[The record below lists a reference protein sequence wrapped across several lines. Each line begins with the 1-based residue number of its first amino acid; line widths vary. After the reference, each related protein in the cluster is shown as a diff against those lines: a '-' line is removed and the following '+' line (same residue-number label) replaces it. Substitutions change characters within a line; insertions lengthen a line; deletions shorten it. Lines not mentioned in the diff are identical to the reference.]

1 MENQPSK
8 EDIESVFNS
17 LRSIPGNKVCFDCN
31 AKNPTWSSVTY
42 GIFICIDC
50 SAIHRSLGVHLT
62 FVRSTQLDTNWTWLQ
77 LRQMQ
82 LGGNSNAMQFFCQ
95 HNCSTMDVQ
104 KKYNSRAAQLY
115 KDKLNQAALASLKS
129 NPQLDISASHDHH
142 DKTNIKATMDI
153 FSEHEQLAAKE
164 VPIEEDFTPKI
175 TKKERVNLEDGPK
188 VDCLNSELNTSG
200 AAKTSNLMARKQ
212 PAKKGLGGVKK
223 SGLGATKVKA
233 NFADLERE
241 AELAEESRLVAA
253 EESLKAV
260 ARSAQERSEQ
270 EAAVKLAYKDI
281 SDQQHKQEERLRK
294 QDPKKA
300 DQFERLGMGVMSKS
314 GISHSALS
322 DMQTI
327 EQENLPTAPS
337 TLSSL
342 GKLRLTDTESF
353 FDDHGFGGGSF
364 HSSGFGGFG
373 SGNGGGGGSKLDAYL
388 SEAKSNK
395 DSWCIIDDP
404 PEKPKSK
411 STERP
416 VRTIIES
423 SSSDEARKKFGN
435 AKAISSDQYFG
446 DKGDDYETKANL
458 NRFQGSSSI
467 SSAELFGND
476 REVPPASSLSNYDM
490 EDVKESVRQGVTK
503 VAGKL
508 GSLANGLM
516 SSIQDRYGY

>member
-1 MENQPSK
+1 
-8 EDIESVFNS
+8 
-17 LRSIPGNKVCFDCN
+17 
-31 AKNPTWSSVTY
+31 
-42 GIFICIDC
+42 
-50 SAIHRSLGVHLT
+50 
-62 FVRSTQLDTNWTWLQ
+62 
-77 LRQMQ
+77 MQ
-82 LGGNSNAMQFFCQ
+82 LGGNSNALQFFSQ

-115 KDKLNQAALASLKS
+115 KDKLNQAAIASLKS
-129 NPQLDISASHDHH
+129 NPQLHISTSHDHH
-142 DKTNIKATMDI
+142 DKSNTKATMDI
-153 FSEHEQLAAKE
+153 FSEHEQLAAKD

-175 TKKERVNLEDGPK
+175 TKKEMVNVEDGPK
-188 VDCLNSELNTSG
+188 VDCLNSDLNTSG
-200 AAKTSNLMARKQ
+200 AGKTSNLIARKQ

-233 NFADLERE
+233 NFAQLERE

-281 SDQQHKQEERLRK
+281 SDQQHKQEEQLRK

-327 EQENLPTAPS
+327 EQENLPTTPS

-364 HSSGFGGFG
+364 HSGGFGGFAG
-373 SGNGGGGGSKLDAYL
+373 GNGGSKLDAYL

-395 DSWCIIDDP
+395 DRDSWCIIDDP
-404 PEKPKSK
+404 PEKPKSRFHRVWQDSIFIGK
-411 STERP
+411 YRRLFFLFSKI
-416 VRTIIES
+416 VSFYNLVI
-423 SSSDEARKKFGN
+423 A
-435 AKAISSDQYFG
+435 
-446 DKGDDYETKANL
+446 DD
-458 NRFQGSSSI
+458 F
-467 SSAELFGND
+467 
-476 REVPPASSLSNYDM
+476 
-490 EDVKESVRQGVTK
+490 
-503 VAGKL
+503 
-508 GSLANGLM
+508 
-516 SSIQDRYGY
+516 

>member
-1 MENQPSK
+1 
-8 EDIESVFNS
+8 
-17 LRSIPGNKVCFDCN
+17 
-31 AKNPTWSSVTY
+31 
-42 GIFICIDC
+42 
-50 SAIHRSLGVHLT
+50 
-62 FVRSTQLDTNWTWLQ
+62 
-77 LRQMQ
+77 MQ
-82 LGGNSNAMQFFCQ
+82 LGGNSNALQFFSQ
-95 HNCSTMDVQ
+95 HNCTTTDVQ

-115 KDKLNQAALASLKS
+115 KDKLNQAAIASVKS
-129 NPQLDISASHDHH
+129 NPHLHITSSHENHDKSNANNATLDIFA
-142 DKTNIKATMDI
+142 
-153 FSEHEQLAAKE
+153 EHEQLASKE
-164 VPIEEDFTPKI
+164 VPVEEDFTPKI
-175 TKKERVNLEDGPK
+175 TKKEMMNLEDGPK
-188 VDCLNSELNTSG
+188 VDCLNSELNS
-200 AAKTSNLMARKQ
+200 ASAPKTSNITARKQ

-233 NFADLERE
+233 NFAELERE
-241 AELAEESRLVAA
+241 AELAEESRMVAA
-253 EESLKAV
+253 EESLKSV
-260 ARSAQERSEQ
+260 ARSAQERSDQ

-281 SDQQHKQEERLRK
+281 SEQQHKQEERLRK

-327 EQENLPTAPS
+327 EQENLPSAPS

-353 FDDHGFGGGSF
+353 FDDHGFGSGGL
-364 HSSGFGGFG
+364 SSGFGGFG
-373 SGNGGGGGSKLDAYL
+373 SGSSSGGGGGGGGVSKIEAYL
-388 SEAKSNK
+388 AEAKSNSK
-395 DSWCIIDDP
+395 DSWVIIDDP

-416 VRTIIES
+416 VRTLIDS
-423 SSSDEARKKFGN
+423 STSSDEARKKFGN

-458 NRFQGSSSI
+458 SRFQGSSSI
-467 SSAELFGND
+467 SSAEFFGND
-476 REVPPASSLSNYDM
+476 REVQPTSSLSNYDI